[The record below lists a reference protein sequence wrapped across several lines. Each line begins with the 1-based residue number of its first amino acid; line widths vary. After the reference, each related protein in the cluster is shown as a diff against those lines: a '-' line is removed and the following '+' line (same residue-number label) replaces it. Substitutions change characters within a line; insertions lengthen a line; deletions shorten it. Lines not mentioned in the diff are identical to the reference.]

1 MKHSTKK
8 FLGLATLLAATVS
21 LTHADITVFQENFEG
36 TNLVQW
42 IGKDGAPHQGQ
53 LVADP
58 LNPANQVLSFT
69 GVNASG
75 DIFTA
80 VPVDVSRPRQYVLSF
95 DFLGV
100 PNSTLPGLE
109 NGGFIGISA
118 APTGN
123 DLLQSWIA
131 GTFPLALTAPPSV
144 ATTLV
149 ADGQWHHYEIDFTA
163 ALDQLDLA
171 QAFLMLED
179 WSNFGSLAG
188 DAYFD
193 NIKVVGVY
201 DIGPILA
208 QVPCEGPAPG
218 KKWKNHGA
226 YVSSVG
232 KVVDTYLAADIIAEE
247 EAKQIMDAAGSSNCG
262 KKK

>member
-8 FLGLATLLAATVS
+8 FLGLAALLAATVN
-21 LTHADITVFQENFEG
+21 LTRADITVFQENFEG

-42 IGKDGAPHQGQ
+42 IGKDGGPHQGQ
-53 LVADP
+53 LVTDP
-58 LNPANQVLSFT
+58 LNPANRVLSFS

-75 DIFTA
+75 DMFTA
-80 VPVDVSRPRQYVLSF
+80 APLNFTRPRPYVLSF

-100 PNSTLPGLE
+100 PDPTRE
-109 NGGFIGISA
+109 NGGFIGISV
-118 APTGN
+118 APTGA
-123 DLLQSWIA
+123 DDLQSWLG
-131 GTFPLALTAPPSV
+131 GTFPGALSSPPGV

-163 ALDQLDLA
+163 ALGEMDLA
-171 QAFLMLED
+171 QAYLMLED
-179 WSNFGSLAG
+179 WSNFASLPG
-188 DAYFD
+188 DAFFD

-201 DIGPILA
+201 DINQVLA
-208 QVPCEGPAPG
+208 QVPCAGPSPG

-226 YVSSVG
+226 YVSTVA
-232 KVVDTYLAADIIAEE
+232 KVADAYLAANVIAPE
-247 EAKQIMDAAGSSNCG
+247 EAVQIMNAAGSSNCG

>member
-1 MKHSTKK
+1 MTKK
-8 FLGLATLLAATVS
+8 YLGLATLLAAMVNPTR
-21 LTHADITVFQENFEG
+21 ADITLFQENFEG

-42 IGKDGAPHQGQ
+42 IGKDGAPHHGQ
-53 LVADP
+53 LVVDP
-58 LNPANQVLSFT
+58 LNPANRVLSFS

-75 DIFTA
+75 DMFTA
-80 VPVDVSRPRQYVLSF
+80 TPLNFSRPRPYVLSF

-100 PNSTLPGLE
+100 ADPTRE

-123 DLLQSWIA
+123 DLLQSWIG
-131 GTFPLALTAPPSV
+131 GTFPGALTSPPSV

-149 ADGQWHHYEIDFTA
+149 ADGQWHHFEIDFTA

-171 QAFLMLED
+171 QAYLMLED
-179 WSNFGSLAG
+179 WANFGSIPG

-201 DIGPILA
+201 DINQVLS

-226 YVSSVG
+226 YVSTVSNLA
-232 KVVDTYLAADIIAEE
+232 DTYVSANIIAEE
-247 EAKQIMDAAGSSNCG
+247 EAEQITDAAGRSDCG

>member
-1 MKHSTKK
+1 MTKT
-8 FLGLATLLAATVS
+8 FLGLSLL
-21 LTHADITVFQENFEG
+21 LTTMVTRADITLFQENFEG

-58 LNPANQVLSFT
+58 LNPANRVLSFS

-80 VPVDVSRPRQYVLSF
+80 TPLDCSRPRPYVLSF
-95 DFLGV
+95 DFLGTPD
-100 PNSTLPGLE
+100 PNGRE

-118 APTGN
+118 APTGV
-123 DLLQSWIA
+123 DDLQSWIG
-131 GTFPLALTAPPSV
+131 GTFPGALTSPPSV

-149 ADGQWHHYEIDFTA
+149 VDGQWHHYEIDFTA
-163 ALDQLDLA
+163 ALDEMDLA
-171 QAFLMLED
+171 QAYLVLED
-179 WSNFGSLAG
+179 WSNLGSIAG

-201 DIGPILA
+201 DINQVIA
-208 QVPCEGPAPG
+208 QVPCAGPAPG

-226 YVSSVG
+226 YVSSVS
-232 KVVDTYLAADIIAEE
+232 KVADAYLAANIIAPEE
-247 EAKQIMDAAGSSNCG
+247 VVQIANVAGSSDCG

>member
-1 MKHSTKK
+1 MKHSTKT
-8 FLGLATLLAATVS
+8 FLGLATLVAATAT
-21 LTHADITVFQENFEG
+21 LRADITVFQENFEG

-42 IGKDGAPHQGQ
+42 IGKDGGAHQGQ

-58 LNPANQVLSFT
+58 LNPANRVLSFS

-80 VPVDVSRPRQYVLSF
+80 APIDFSRPRQYVLSF
-95 DFLGV
+95 DFLGNNNPAV
-100 PNSTLPGLE
+100 G
-109 NGGFIGISA
+109 NGGYIGISA
-118 APTGN
+118 VASGV
-123 DLLQSWIA
+123 DALQSWLG
-131 GTFPLALTAPPSV
+131 GTPATGLNAPPSV
-144 ATTLV
+144 ATTLI

-171 QAFLMLED
+171 QAYLMLED
-179 WSNFGSLAG
+179 WSNASNIAG
-188 DAYFD
+188 DAFFD

-201 DIGPILA
+201 DINQVLA

-226 YVSSVG
+226 YVSSVS
-232 KVVDTYLAADIIAEE
+232 KVAETYLAGNIIAPEE
-247 EAKQIMDAAGSSNCG
+247 VAQITEAAGASNCG